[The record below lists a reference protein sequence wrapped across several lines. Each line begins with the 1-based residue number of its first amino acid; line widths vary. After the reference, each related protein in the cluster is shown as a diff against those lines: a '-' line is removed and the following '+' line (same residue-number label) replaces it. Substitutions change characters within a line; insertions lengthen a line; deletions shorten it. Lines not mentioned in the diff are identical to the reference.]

1 VPVTIFQFG
10 DFRLDWTRFELLR
23 DGRAIKLEGKPM
35 ELLILLATRKGDL
48 VTRTEIIERLWG
60 SEVFVDTEH
69 GINTAIRKIRQ
80 VLRDDPEQPR
90 FVQTVMGRGYRF
102 IGPISEAHL
111 PPSALQPEPAAPG
124 AIDVATTIT
133 TPQSSVSETGTP
145 SHRPR
150 LRSWLLIG
158 ASAVVVFCIVALTL
172 RAHWSRERSARAAT
186 SNIQSIAV
194 IPLDN
199 LSGDPAQNYFADGM
213 TDELTTM
220 LAKNSTLHV
229 TSRTS
234 ATQYKSAHRP
244 LRDIAND
251 LGVDGILEGSV
262 ERTGG
267 KVHMTLQ
274 LIQASTDTHVW
285 AESYDR
291 NANDVV
297 TLPEDA
303 AQAIAKRLRSTVAVL
318 KPASYVSPEAHDAYL
333 HGRYLW
339 YAGQNDKAGEY
350 FRKATQLQPDYALG
364 WSGLSMYYGAGAV
377 DSLLNPEESLEP
389 MEVAARKAVELDDSL
404 PEAHLV
410 LGASLFLHKWDW
422 AAADQELLRAIELD
436 PKFAEAIHFRAKVL
450 AALNR
455 HQEAI
460 AAQKK
465 AMEIDSFAR
474 PFALAYSYQLGRRY
488 DAAITDATERRE
500 SMPNDSGLHWVLAVT
515 YRCKGM
521 DKESVQMLEQQF
533 LLSGDKSS
541 AASIRRAFEQG
552 GYNAVLHAQIS
563 DLERKSAKQYV
574 SPVELALLYAQL
586 GQREKTLAL
595 LEAGFRERN
604 PAMLWI
610 QCDPAYDFLHTEE
623 RYRSI
628 IRKIGLPP
636 AW

>member
-23 DGRAIKLEGKPM
+23 DGRAIKLERKPM

-102 IGPISEAHL
+102 IGPISEVHL

-133 TPQSSVSETGTP
+133 TPQSSASETGTP

-158 ASAVVVFCIVALTL
+158 ASAVVVFFILALTL
-172 RAHWSRERSARAAT
+172 RAHWSRVRSARAAT

-262 ERTGG
+262 ARADG

-274 LIQASTDTHVW
+274 LIQAPTDTHVW

-291 NANDVV
+291 SNNDVAA
-297 TLPEDA
+297 LPDEA
-303 AQAIAKRLRSTVAVL
+303 AAAIARQLHSAAPAHVA
-318 KPASYVSPEAHDAYL
+318 ARYVSPEAHDAYL
-333 HGRYLW
+333 RGHYFWMVGRNGE
-339 YAGQNDKAGEY
+339 AGKY
-350 FRKATQLQPDYALG
+350 FQQAVQIQPDYALG
-364 WSGLSMYYGAGAV
+364 WAGLSEYYSIAAYLGE
-377 DSLLNPEESLEP
+377 LNPLEVLP
-389 MEVAARKAVELDDSL
+389 QAEAAGRKAVELDDSL
-404 PEAHLV
+404 AQAHSD
-410 LGASLFLHKWDW
+410 LGAAIFFNRHDGVQALNEIRRANRLDPEFTGQYH
-422 AAADQELLRAIELD
+422 LRAKILC
-436 PKFAEAIHFRAKVL
+436 
-450 AALNR
+450 ALGR
-455 HQEAI
+455 HDEAI
-460 AAQKK
+460 AVQEQAT
-465 AMEIDSFAR
+465 AADPIEHPGARAEIFLCAR
-474 PFALAYSYQLGRRY
+474 QY
-488 DAAITDATERRE
+488 DAAIKDARLRLEDFPAAPDVLSYLADSYHWKGADKEATEMLARE
-500 SMPNDSGLHWVLAVT
+500 FTAEHNPQLAAAV
-515 YRCKGM
+515 R
-521 DKESVQMLEQQF
+521 
-533 LLSGDKSS
+533 S
-541 AASIRRAFEQG
+541 AFPSG
-552 GYNAVLHAQIS
+552 GYSAVVRCQLADLEKKARSGTVPIFGLARLHAM
-563 DLERKSAKQYV
+563 LGERD
-574 SPVELALLYAQL
+574 
-586 GQREKTLAL
+586 KTFAL
-595 LEAGFRERN
+595 LEQSLDERA
-604 PAMLWI
+604 PLLLWI
-610 QCDPAYDFLHTEE
+610 QTDPAFDFLHKDE